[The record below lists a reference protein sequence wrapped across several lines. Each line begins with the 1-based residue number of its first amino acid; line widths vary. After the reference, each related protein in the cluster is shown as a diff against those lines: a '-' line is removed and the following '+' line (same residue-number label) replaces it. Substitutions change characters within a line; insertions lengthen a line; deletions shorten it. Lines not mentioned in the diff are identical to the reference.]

1 MAVTPAAAP
10 PHGLNSNFD
19 NPPSKAQTVYIV
31 MSVCLGLVT
40 LLVAIRIYT
49 RARITKSLWW
59 DDCESLFSR
68 YASPSFRFPLT

>member
-1 MAVTPAAAP
+1 MAATAAALP
-10 PHGLNSNFD
+10 PPGIISNSED
-19 NPPSKAQTVYIV
+19 PPSKAQTVYIV

-59 DDCESLFSR
+59 DDGKSIIVTEMHLLPCQHD
-68 YASPSFRFPLT
+68 